1 MEYPNSFNVLWCQ
14 YFWEFLLIFL
24 FRPAK
29 SYDLPSFA
37 KKRQLQVCWVIGAVF
52 WIYPKN
58 GEVFLFWGGRFF
70 GTISHLTGAREGF
83 EDPVVAADLSLR
95 IGHVFPWHVWN
106 PLCDFC
112 LVKFGGKLLH
122 SLRIALQIDSYIGVG
137 VWNFEVCWDEPFS
150 RTQNIQ
156 ATMCVIYSNF
166 YPARARMSAFLSA
179 MGFYGCVSTSCKSML
194 LMGLHDPTK
203 SSKGLAISVR
213 WIQF

>member
-1 MEYPNSFNVLWCQ
+1 MPVLLRISPNLFVSTCKKLRSPFLCKKKTTTSLLSYWCR
-14 YFWEFLLIFL
+14 FL
-24 FRPAK
+24 
-29 SYDLPSFA
+29 
-37 KKRQLQVCWVIGAVF
+37 
-52 WIYPKN
+52 
-58 GEVFLFWGGRFF
+58 
-70 GTISHLTGAREGF
+70 
-83 EDPVVAADLSLR
+83 DLSQKWWSFFVLGGPFFWYHFPSYR
-95 IGHVFPWHVWN
+95 GPGGFRGSSSCGWPLTEDWTCFPWHVWN

-179 MGFYGCVSTSCKSML
+179 MGFYGCISTSCKSML